1 MNKVLLPLSIAAT
14 LLLAGCGSD
23 ATTAEA
29 PSVEPANP
37 GSSTS
42 AEAEPTT
49 EETTEAEPTEDAEP
63 TEEATSEAPALEKS
77 ERGNLVKQVGEGA
90 GMTYEG
96 EQTVSFVINSITVDA
111 PCTAEFATPP
121 ENGHFVILDVS
132 VKTEPVL
139 AEAPITDFYMTAHEW
154 KAIAPN
160 GTTSNA
166 SPGTAAAFMCLN
178 QQEMLPDT
186 LGPAEQATGKL
197 VLDVENPSGILVY
210 QDPLAT
216 AGWEWTYPGQ

>member
-1 MNKVLLPLSIAAT
+1 MNKVLVPLGIAAT

-37 GSSTS
+37 ASSTS
-42 AEAEPTT
+42 AEAEPAP
-49 EETTEAEPTEDAEP
+49 ETTEAEPTE
-63 TEEATSEAPALEKS
+63 EATTQAPAAEKS
-77 ERGNLVKQVGEGA
+77 ERGNLVKQIGEGA
-90 GMTYEG
+90 GLTYEG

-121 ENGHFVILDVS
+121 ENGHIVVLDVS
-132 VKTEPVL
+132 VKTEPAL
-139 AEAPITDFYMTAHEW
+139 AEDPFGEFWMSPSSW

-166 SPGTAAAFMCLN
+166 SSGTAAAFGCLP
-178 QQEMLPDT
+178 QQEMLPQSI
-186 LGPAEQATGKL
+186 GPAEQATGKV
-197 VLDVENPSGILVY
+197 VLDVENPSGILIF
-210 QDPLAT
+210 QDPSAS
-216 AGWEWTYPGQ
+216 AGWEWTYPAP